1 MAEDL
6 FGIVGTVIASAYHVE
21 SVVAEGGFGVVYR
34 AHHGGFR
41 APVALKCLKVP
52 QHLGQ
57 EYRDRFLEQFH
68 AEAQVMFRLSASIAN
83 VVRPLHVDVMTTP
96 SGAFVPFMV
105 LEWLEGDTLD
115 AILRARVATGRKPL
129 ALEKAIGLLDPA
141 ARALEKAHHF
151 DGPAGKEI
159 IAHCD
164 IKPENVFIASAGGA
178 SVLKILDFG
187 VAKVRSAATR
197 AVGPGSAPK
206 EISLFTPA
214 YGAPEQWNPKQYG
227 ETGPWTDVWGLALTL
242 VETLA
247 GSPVIVG
254 DHTAVMRQ
262 ALDPKRRPTPRNH
275 GVTVSDEL
283 EGVFARALAVDPRER
298 YADVGAFWRE
308 LRGAAAREQ
317 SGAGGKGPEIPD
329 LVPIPHG
336 TSGQHKLDLP
346 PNMSGQHRLDLP
358 PSMSGQHKLDLP
370 PSMSGQHKL
379 ALPKSMSGQHRLDL
393 PKGSSGEHRLALDLP
408 GNLDFEDTD
417 LEGGSG
423 LSLDLPAEESRK
435 LSPLSPVGPA
445 PRPFA
450 GEAVGPAQGTA
461 PLPTSP
467 LSSNPPA
474 SMGRISL
481 GVSGPASPV
490 PPSPRSPAGHP
501 EPMMAPPAGRVSA
514 TTEVDRK
521 SPKAELSVMRRL
533 GPGLAVAS
541 SSIVITL
548 LDRAYA
554 AVTGEVFT
562 LGPLRTSWIA
572 GLLLLAGL
580 ALIVRE
586 FFKQD

>member
-52 QHLGQ
+52 QHLGKD
-57 EYRDRFLEQFH
+57 YRDRFLEQFH

-83 VVRPLHVDVMTTP
+83 VVRPLHMDVMTTP
-96 SGAFVPFMV
+96 KGAFVPFMV

-129 ALEKAIGLLDPA
+129 ALEKAMGLLEPA
-141 ARALEKAHHF
+141 ARALDKAHHF
-151 DGPAGKEI
+151 EGPAGKEI

-164 IKPENVFIASAGGA
+164 IKPENVFIASAGGE

-197 AVGPGSAPK
+197 AAAGAGSGPK

-275 GVTVSDEL
+275 AVALSDEV
-283 EGVFARALAVDPRER
+283 EAVFARALAVDPRER
-298 YADVGAFWRE
+298 YPDVGAFWRE
-308 LRGAAAREQ
+308 LRGAAARER
-317 SGAGGKGPEIPD
+317 SGAGGTGPEIPD
-329 LVPIPHG
+329 LVPIQRSS
-336 TSGQHKLDLP
+336 SGQHQLE
-346 PNMSGQHRLDLP
+346 
-358 PSMSGQHKLDLP
+358 
-370 PSMSGQHKL
+370 
-379 ALPKSMSGQHRLDL
+379 LPKNLSGQHRLDL
-393 PKGSSGEHRLALDLP
+393 PKNLSGQHRLELPKNLSGQSGQHRLAIELP
-408 GNLDFEDTD
+408 GNLDFEESESQAST
-417 LEGGSG
+417 GI
-423 LSLDLPAEESRK
+423 SLDLPANESLKRI
-435 LSPLSPVGPA
+435 SLSPVGA
-445 PRPFA
+445 PSFPPE
-450 GEAVGPAQGTA
+450 EAVIPTTQGAA

-474 SMGRISL
+474 WNDRISL
-481 GVSGPASPV
+481 AAAPASPL
-490 PPSPRSPAGHP
+490 PPSPRSPPRAP
-501 EPMMAPPAGRVSA
+501 EPAPAPSAGRASA
-514 TTEVDRK
+514 TTEVERT
-521 SPKAELSVMRRL
+521 SPKVERSVMRRL
-533 GPGLAVAS
+533 APGLAVAG

-562 LGPLRTSWIA
+562 LGPLRTSWVA
-572 GLLLLAGL
+572 GFLLLAGL